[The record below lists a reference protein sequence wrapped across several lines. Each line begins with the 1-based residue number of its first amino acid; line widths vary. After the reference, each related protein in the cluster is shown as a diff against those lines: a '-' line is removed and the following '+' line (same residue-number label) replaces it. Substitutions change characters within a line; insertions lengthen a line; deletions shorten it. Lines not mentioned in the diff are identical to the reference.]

1 MTSTQTVTNET
12 AKVRP
17 YYRAEERKDDYE
29 VQVFLPGVGK
39 DGIAI
44 SLENET
50 LIVTGKRTTSVPSGW
65 RTISRESAAGDYELR
80 LALNVEI
87 DGEHIAAKTEN
98 GVLHLTLPKAEM
110 VKPRRIE
117 VQ

>member
-1 MTSTQTVTNET
+1 MISTQTTPTET
-12 AKVRP
+12 AKIRP
-17 YYRAEERKDDYE
+17 YYTATERKDDYE

-44 SLENET
+44 SLDNET
-50 LIVTGKRTTSVPSGW
+50 LTVTGKRTASVPSSW
-65 RTISRESAAGDYELR
+65 RTLGRESGTGDYELR

-87 DGEHIAAKTEN
+87 DGEHIGAKTEN
-98 GVLHLTLPKAEM
+98 GVLLLTLPKAEM